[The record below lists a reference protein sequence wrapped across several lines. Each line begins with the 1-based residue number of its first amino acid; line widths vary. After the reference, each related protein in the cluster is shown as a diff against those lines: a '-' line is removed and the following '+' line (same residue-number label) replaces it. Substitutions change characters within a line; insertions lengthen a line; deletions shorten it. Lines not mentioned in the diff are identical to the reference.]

1 MNEVEALLTSL
12 EKLLLKEKELLL
24 KGIKSTKEAQEI
36 EKIEEQKL
44 EVLSKIAQLNE
55 EELKPFKEK
64 VKVLSSLNAE
74 IKNLLINNM
83 NFLESIMKELF
94 PEENITYGNRNSK
107 QSLFNKK
114 I

>member
-1 MNEVEALLTSL
+1 MNETEKLLISL

-24 KGIKSTKEAQEI
+24 KGIKSPKEAEEI
-36 EKIEEQKL
+36 ESIEAQKL

-55 EELKPFKEK
+55 NELKPFKEK
-64 VKVLSSLNAE
+64 IKLLNLLNTE

-83 NFLESIMKELF
+83 NFLESIIKELF
-94 PEENITYGNRNSK
+94 PEESVTYGNKKKNH
-107 QSLFNKK
+107 SLFNKK